1 MDIIEESYKHLFP
14 DREFDYTGILKYSRQ
29 FSDYN
34 ANVRQ
39 SGRRIEFK
47 LSRKFRDVSK
57 EIRMGVIQE
66 LMLKLWKPDTCEKEN
81 MSLLYVD
88 LYNSFVKNL
97 HIAVSKTQS
106 DPLLAASFSRVNDR
120 YFHGL
125 IEQPNLAWSKD
136 SRSQMGCYHY
146 KTDLI
151 TISPLLKEADP
162 LLMDLV
168 MHHEMLHKDR
178 KFSHAG
184 GRNRYHSTEFRQ
196 REREFENFEELHRQ
210 LNSLSRRPER
220 RLGKARPNLKS
231 FASWLFR

>member
-14 DREFDYTGILKYSRQ
+14 GRGFEYVGVLKYSGQ

-39 SGRRIEFK
+39 SGRKVEFK
-47 LSRKFRDVSK
+47 LSKKFREVSK

-66 LMLKLWKPDTCEKEN
+66 LMLKLWKPSAHEKKN
-81 MSLLYVD
+81 TNLLYID

-97 HIAVSKTQS
+97 HIAVPKTQS
-106 DPLLAASFSRVNDR
+106 DPLLAASFNRVNDQ

-151 TISPLLKEADP
+151 TISPLLREADP
-162 LLMDLV
+162 RLMDMV
-168 MHHEMLHKDR
+168 MYHEMLHKDR
-178 KFSHAG
+178 KFSHSC
-184 GRNRYHSTEFRQ
+184 GRNRYHSTEFRH
-196 REREFENFEELHRQ
+196 REKEFEDFEELHRQ
-210 LNSLSRRPER
+210 LNFLSRRPAGR
-220 RLGKARPNLKS
+220 MGRARPDIKS